1 MAINRCGIAMCFTDD
16 VSSTGN
22 ATALYPLGTL
32 RVEEQSTVIG
42 CSTYRYAKFD
52 NGAGNVAA
60 AAGAL
65 CYRGITSKSTFW
77 DVTSDVSDV
86 DSAFAAGAFQSVLVD
101 AYYGWIKTKG
111 YQSNLKKKTGSGL
124 GWTKGDYV
132 YAGGAATDDGFAY
145 RIKLAATTK
154 VSGAE
159 LRSALERHVG
169 FAAATVS
176 STTAT
181 GAAYIEME

>member
-1 MAINRCGIAMCFTDD
+1 MAVGRIGIASMFTDD
-16 VSSTGN
+16 FTSLGN
-22 ATALYPLGTL
+22 TTALYPLGTL
-32 RVEEQSTVIG
+32 RVEEVSSVIG
-42 CSTYRYAKFD
+42 CATFRYVKFD

-65 CYRGITSKSTFW
+65 CYRGITSASTFW

-86 DSAFAAGAFQSVLVD
+86 DSAFAAGAFQSILVD
-101 AYYGWIKTKG
+101 ATYGWIKTKG

-124 GWTKGDYV
+124 GWTKGDYL

-154 VSGAE
+154 VTGAE
-159 LRSALERHVG
+159 LRAALERHVAYAG
-169 FAAATVS
+169 ATVS

-181 GAAYIEME
+181 GKAYLELE